1 MIIDGKKIA
10 ENLQAELKE
19 LIQKLIPQKP
29 GLAFI
34 LVGHHAPSHTYV
46 RMKKK
51 GCLEVGIHS
60 ETYEL
65 EATIS
70 EKDLI
75 ALIKKCNENPNIHG
89 ILVQQPLPAHLSEQ
103 KVLEAIDPRKD
114 VDGFHPLNI
123 GKALLGQED
132 GFLSCTPLGIVT
144 LLEKAQVQ
152 IEGKHVVILG
162 RSNIVG
168 KPLAALL
175 MQKKPQRNATVTV
188 AHSQTTD
195 LPNLCKTADILI
207 AAIGQPLFVKKSF
220 VKKGASVIDVG
231 INILEKDGKKIIVG
245 DVAFEEVEP
254 LCSHITPVPK
264 GVGPMTITM
273 LLYNTYLSC
282 LRHHFQKL

>member
-29 GLAFI
+29 ALAFI

-152 IEGKHVVILG
+152 
-162 RSNIVG
+162 
-168 KPLAALL
+168 
-175 MQKKPQRNATVTV
+175 
-188 AHSQTTD
+188 
-195 LPNLCKTADILI
+195 
-207 AAIGQPLFVKKSF
+207 
-220 VKKGASVIDVG
+220 
-231 INILEKDGKKIIVG
+231 
-245 DVAFEEVEP
+245 
-254 LCSHITPVPK
+254 
-264 GVGPMTITM
+264 
-273 LLYNTYLSC
+273 
-282 LRHHFQKL
+282 